1 MTFVKNEGWA
11 VRLKRE
17 VGNGLE
23 LFLKTPLTYNF
34 MNKPEEILE
43 RLTEQ
48 MQNIIKEAQEEIK
61 KIRAN
66 RLDPEIFKGILV
78 MSYGHPTP
86 LPQLANITNVDQ
98 RTIEIKPWEK
108 NLLPE
113 IEKEIKKSNLGLT
126 PINNGEIIKIT
137 APQITEERRE
147 QLVKLTK
154 EQIEKNKIKIKNIRQ
169 NMRKELENLKK
180 EKISEDIIRTTEAKI
195 QTITDNHIK
204 QLDTILTEKEHSL
217 RQI

>member
-1 MTFVKNEGWA
+1 
-11 VRLKRE
+11 
-17 VGNGLE
+17 
-23 LFLKTPLTYNF
+23 

-43 RLTEQ
+43 KLTEQ

-61 KIRAN
+61 KRRAN
-66 RLDPEIFKGILV
+66 RLDPEIFKVILV

-86 LPQLANITNVDQ
+86 LTQLANITNVDQ

-137 APQITEERRE
+137 APQITEERRK
-147 QLVKLTK
+147 QLVRLTK
-154 EQIEKNKIKIKNIRQ
+154 EQIETNKKKIQNKRKNIRD
-169 NMRKELENLKK
+169 ELKNLKK
-180 EKISEDIIRTTEAKI
+180 EKISEDIIRTTETKI
-195 QTITDNHIK
+195 QKITDNHIE
-204 QLDTILTEKEHSL
+204 QLDKILKEKELSL

>member
-1 MTFVKNEGWA
+1 
-11 VRLKRE
+11 
-17 VGNGLE
+17 
-23 LFLKTPLTYNF
+23 
-34 MNKPEEILE
+34 MNKPEEKILE
-43 RLTEQ
+43 KLTEQ

-86 LPQLANITNVDQ
+86 LTQLANITNIDQ

-108 NLLPE
+108 NMLPE
-113 IEKEIKKSNLGLT
+113 IEKEITKSNLGLT

-169 NMRKELENLKK
+169 NIREELKNLKK
-180 EKISEDIIRTTEAKI
+180 EKISEDIIRTTETKI
-195 QTITDNHIK
+195 QKITDKNIE
-204 QLDTILTEKEHSL
+204 QLDKILKEKEHSL
-217 RQI
+217 HQI

>member
-1 MTFVKNEGWA
+1 
-11 VRLKRE
+11 
-17 VGNGLE
+17 
-23 LFLKTPLTYNF
+23 

-43 RLTEQ
+43 RLTKQ

-66 RLDPEIFKGILV
+66 RLDPEIFKGILII
-78 MSYGHPTP
+78 SYGHPTP
-86 LPQLANITNVDQ
+86 LPQLANITNIDQ

-126 PINNGEIIKIT
+126 PINNGEIIKII

-147 QLVKLTK
+147 QLFKLTK

-169 NMRKELENLKK
+169 NIREELKNLKK
-180 EKISEDIIRTTEAKI
+180 EKISEDIIRITETKI
-195 QTITDNHIK
+195 QKITDNNIE
-204 QLDTILTEKEHSL
+204 QLDKILKEKEHSL
-217 RQI
+217 HQI

>member
-1 MTFVKNEGWA
+1 
-11 VRLKRE
+11 
-17 VGNGLE
+17 
-23 LFLKTPLTYNF
+23 
-34 MNKPEEILE
+34 MNKPEEKILE
-43 RLTEQ
+43 KLTEQ

-86 LPQLANITNVDQ
+86 LTQLANITNIDQ

-113 IEKEIKKSNLGLT
+113 IEKEITKSNLGLT

-169 NMRKELENLKK
+169 NIREELKNLKK
-180 EKISEDIIRTTEAKI
+180 EKISEDIIRTTETKI
-195 QTITDNHIK
+195 QKITDNNIE
-204 QLDTILTEKEHSL
+204 QLDKILKEKEHSL
-217 RQI
+217 HQIKKTKS

>member
-1 MTFVKNEGWA
+1 
-11 VRLKRE
+11 
-17 VGNGLE
+17 
-23 LFLKTPLTYNF
+23 

-86 LPQLANITNVDQ
+86 LPQLANITNIDQ

-154 EQIEKNKIKIKNIRQ
+154 EQIEKNKIKIKTIRQ
-169 NMRKELENLKK
+169 NIRDELKILKK
-180 EKISEDIIRTTEAKI
+180 EKISEDIIRTTETKI
-195 QTITDNHIK
+195 QTITDNHIQK
-204 QLDTILTEKEHSL
+204 LDTIFKEKEHSL
-217 RQI
+217 QQI